1 MEKLNVGNID
11 GDANQAPDSDSDFL
25 LSENELLFGFLNP
38 HPYGAGYPTGAPDQ
52 VEGSQAS
59 SHKEATSKH
68 LQKCN
73 QKTMKMNSKL
83 KKTLNGFLAPNA
95 SSTTQ
100 NGHSNRRDH
109 DSPYR
114 RFVVTT
120 ELRSDPKQ
128 HSKFVRYVIIDSY
141 FLLLGTAGGKR
152 GFLRGGFTLV
162 GVGGLQTGTHLGG
175 N

>member
-1 MEKLNVGNID
+1 
-11 GDANQAPDSDSDFL
+11 
-25 LSENELLFGFLNP
+25 
-38 HPYGAGYPTGAPDQ
+38 
-52 VEGSQAS
+52 
-59 SHKEATSKH
+59 
-68 LQKCN
+68 
-73 QKTMKMNSKL
+73 MKMNSKL
-83 KKTLNGFLAPNA
+83 KKGLNGFLAPNA

-128 HSKFVRYVIIDSY
+128 HSKFVRYVSIDSY
-141 FLLLGTAGGKR
+141 FLNLGTAGGKR

-162 GVGGLQTGTHLGG
+162 GVGGLQAGTHLGG
-175 N
+175 TQLEGSSVNNQFMSPFDWDLSSAAQPHVPNDSKGLTNGLSSVG